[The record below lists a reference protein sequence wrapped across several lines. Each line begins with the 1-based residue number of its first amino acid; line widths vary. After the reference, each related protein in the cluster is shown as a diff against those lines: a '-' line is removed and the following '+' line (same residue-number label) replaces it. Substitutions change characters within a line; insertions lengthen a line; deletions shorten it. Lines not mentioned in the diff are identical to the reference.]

1 MESTIILGY
10 SGTEGATRAVVR
22 AAGVVDPAGDINYK
36 DRQLHRAVLLHGRKL
51 AHQAPADIEAIA
63 AGGDPADELL
73 RIAGQRSST
82 SH

>member
-1 MESTIILGY
+1 M
-10 SGTEGATRAVVR
+10 R
-22 AAGVVDPAGDINYK
+22 AAGVVDPAGELLIVCVREPAQSISSRIGDINYK